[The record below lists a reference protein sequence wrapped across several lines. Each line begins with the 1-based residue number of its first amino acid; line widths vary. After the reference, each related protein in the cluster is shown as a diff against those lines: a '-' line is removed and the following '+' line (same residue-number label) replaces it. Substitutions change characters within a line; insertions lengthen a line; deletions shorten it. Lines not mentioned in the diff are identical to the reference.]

1 MSLTEWNPEGD
12 QRVTDWIRENWT
24 TFIQFGHDKLVQ
36 KSIQTV
42 IGIFFKELSKK
53 AGGIIGDLVSPDELN
68 SGEDQAV
75 IAWRMEQELT
85 TYLNSRPSMCS
96 ECGACISSY
105 SGSECPAGV
114 FGY

>member
-1 MSLTEWNPEGD
+1 MRSD
-12 QRVTDWIRENWT
+12 VTYLIRENWT

-36 KSIQTV
+36 KCIQTV

-68 SGEDQAV
+68 PGEDQAV

-85 TYLNSRPSMCS
+85 NYLNSRPSMCLS
-96 ECGACISSY
+96 AELVSPVTLEVNVLQVYLGTKK
-105 SGSECPAGV
+105 
-114 FGY
+114 